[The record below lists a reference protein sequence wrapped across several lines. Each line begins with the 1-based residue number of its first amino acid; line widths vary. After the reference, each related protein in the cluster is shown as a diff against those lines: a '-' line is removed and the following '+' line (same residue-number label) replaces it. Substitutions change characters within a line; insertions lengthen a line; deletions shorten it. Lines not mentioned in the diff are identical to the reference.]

1 MNKTATE
8 SDGEEAPLPAAKKRK
23 TKDLPQELTRLTE
36 KNFFKAL
43 KFRLETDPTE
53 FGGEVQV
60 AFKVA
65 LDDNDDGPTM
75 ELDNLTADQLR
86 KLCKNVG
93 VSYVNAKSKFAC
105 RKALAIL
112 ANHRTEQ
119 ERIGVPVSTAT
130 ERASNNVVRLVNIL
144 FSANFYDN
152 FIKLNDI
159 KNRHDHEAKLL
170 PDDFWNDV
178 AEAMNGDA
186 ADDDSALNTVMNP
199 LDPHWEE
206 VIDLNLNEFD
216 LTTSAA
222 LRKKFNL
229 LLKVRKVMKVN
240 MTASGEHD
248 SDPYNFVDLAMKS
261 AKATSVLTK
270 IGCYYFFQ
278 RCVEK
283 NQEIDDTFGDT
294 MDEALKGNTN
304 SSLSPS
310 PLSDSAASTIKNS
323 SSEKKRA
330 YTAIENISSSLNS
343 ISAQVTAQTEI
354 AQRATDI
361 SQRAQLIE
369 LAKSLGDMDMLRH
382 LLADVQ
388 GGEAAGGG

>member
-1 MNKTATE
+1 MEGVMNTATE
-8 SDGEEAPLPAAKKRK
+8 SNNGEAPAAKKRK

-36 KNFFKAL
+36 ENFRKAL
-43 KFRLETDPTE
+43 KFRLETDATE
-53 FGGEVQV
+53 IGGEVEV
-60 AFKVA
+60 AFEVA
-65 LDDNDDGPTM
+65 LDDNDGGPTM
-75 ELDNLTADQLR
+75 ELDKLTADQLR
-86 KLCKNVG
+86 TLCKNVG
-93 VSYVNAKSKFAC
+93 VTYVNTKSKFAC

-112 ANHRTEQ
+112 ANHISDR
-119 ERIGVPVSTAT
+119 ERMGVPVSTAT
-130 ERASNNVVRLVNIL
+130 ERASNNIVRLVNIL

-159 KNRHDHEAKLL
+159 KTRRDHEAKLL

-186 ADDDSALNTVMNP
+186 ADDDSALKTVMCP

-206 VIDLNLNEFD
+206 VIDLDLNEFD

-229 LLKVRKVMKVN
+229 LLKVRKVMTVN

-310 PLSDSAASTIKNS
+310 PLGDSASTINNN

-330 YTAIENISSSLNS
+330 YTAIDNISSSLNS

-354 AQRATDI
+354 AQRA
-361 SQRAQLIE
+361 QLIE
-369 LAKSLGDMDMLRH
+369 LAKSLGDMDMLRG
-382 LLADVQ
+382 LLATAQ
-388 GGEAAGGG
+388 GGQAGGGAAAN